1 MLIADC
7 ENKYFGTNCQERIN
21 IWSENYF
28 TESSRAD
35 LDQLSNKLSMIIY
48 FYFSSYM
55 TRGRRGGPFAVKE

>member
-7 ENKYFGTNCQERIN
+7 ENKYFSTNCQERIN
-21 IWSENYF
+21 IWSEDYF

-35 LDQLSNKLSMIIY
+35 LDQLNNKLSMIIY
-48 FYFSSYM
+48 FSFSSYM